1 MMLFTRVVMMAW
13 RICFI
18 VVIVVLD
25 VANVIGFDVAE
36 D

>member
-1 MMLFTRVVMMAW
+1 VMMAW
-13 RICFI
+13 GTCFI

-25 VANVIGFDVAE
+25 VANVIGFDVVE

>member
-1 MMLFTRVVMMAW
+1 MLFTRVVMMTW
-13 RICFI
+13 GTCFI

-25 VANVIGFDVAE
+25 ANVIGFDIAK

>member
-13 RICFI
+13 RTCF
-18 VVIVVLD
+18 IVVLD
-25 VANVIGFDVAE
+25 VANVIGFDVVE

>member
-1 MMLFTRVVMMAW
+1 MLFTRVVMMAW
-13 RICFI
+13 GTCFI

-25 VANVIGFDVAE
+25 VANVIGFEITE

>member
-1 MMLFTRVVMMAW
+1 MAW
-13 RICFI
+13 GTCFI
-18 VVIVVLD
+18 IVIVVLD